1 MAIDYSIFAIPK
13 SRPRAL
19 EKADRVK
26 RKKSVD
32 DAETAKV
39 KARSGGQCE
48 MREAVLNAKAF
59 ALVGKRCVRRASETH
74 HLLGGTG
81 RRGVKESALA
91 KNKLHLCGIC
101 HDLVT
106 RHILQG
112 SWRDVNDR
120 AGTISFVRLK

>member
-1 MAIDYSIFAIPK
+1 MSYYQECAIPK
-13 SRPRAL
+13 PRPRAL
-19 EKADRVK
+19 EKQDRTK
-26 RKKSVD
+26 RKKATD
-32 DAETAKV
+32 DKETAKV
-39 KARSGGQCE
+39 KKRSGGQCE
-48 MREAVLNAKAF
+48 LKEVVLLTEGPKAYY
-59 ALVGKRCVRRASETH
+59 KRCVRRASETH

-112 SWRDVNDR
+112 SWTDVNDR
-120 AGTISFVRLK
+120 AGTITFVKLK